1 MPITDILVIL
11 HYIPMIS
18 MTYFELFGLPIGFKV
33 DPIKLRQSFM
43 EIQRMSHPD
52 KFAQASPEEQEMALE
67 KSALANKGFAL
78 LNHPEKVLPYVL
90 ETLGLLEP
98 EEKYALHP
106 AFLMEMMELNE
117 AWMDADTEESKQN
130 VIYQVKQIQNDIYEP
145 IKPTLETIDIHS
157 IPQEKLLQI
166 KEYYY
171 KKKYLD
177 RILADF
183 RY

>member
-1 MPITDILVIL
+1 
-11 HYIPMIS
+11 

-33 DPIKLRQSFM
+33 DTVKLRQAFM
-43 EIQRMSHPD
+43 DIQRMSHPD
-52 KFAQASPEEQEMALE
+52 KFAQASPEEQEVALE
-67 KSALANKGFAL
+67 KSALANKGFAI

-98 EEKYALHP
+98 EEKYALQP
-106 AFLMEMMELNE
+106 AFLMEMMDLNE
-117 AWMDADTEESKQN
+117 AWMDADTEDEKQK
-130 VIYQVKQIQNDIYEP
+130 VIHQVKQIQNDIYEP
-145 IKPTLETIDIHS
+145 LKATLETADIKD
-157 IPQEKLLQI
+157 IPPEKLLQI

-171 KKKYLD
+171 KKKYLH

>member
-1 MPITDILVIL
+1 
-11 HYIPMIS
+11 

-33 DPIKLRQSFM
+33 DTVKLRQAFM
-43 EIQRMSHPD
+43 DIQRMSHPD
-52 KFAQASPEEQEMALE
+52 KFAQASPEEQEVALE
-67 KSALANKGFAL
+67 KSALANKGFAI

-98 EEKYALHP
+98 EEKYALQP
-106 AFLMEMMELNE
+106 AFLMEMMDLNE
-117 AWMDADTEESKQN
+117 AWMDADTEDEKQK
-130 VIYQVKQIQNDIYEP
+130 VIHQVKQIQNDIYEP
-145 IKPTLETIDIHS
+145 LKATLETADIKD
-157 IPQEKLLQI
+157 IPPEKLLQI